1 MPAGTD
7 AGVTPDSH
15 AWPVFSVD
23 TCDALGAEDQGVA
36 PTGSAGHASLR
47 RVTDGHASPLHRL
60 LADFAFAGQV
70 PAVVLASDV
79 AGSPDVDHDAS
90 CWRLVLLDILF

>member
-23 TCDALGAEDQGVA
+23 TCDALGAEDRGVA
-36 PTGSAGHASLR
+36 PIVL
-47 RVTDGHASPLHRL
+47 
-60 LADFAFAGQV
+60 QV
-70 PAVVLASDV
+70 M
-79 AGSPDVDHDAS
+79 
-90 CWRLVLLDILF
+90 RT